1 MTKVLLDRSRNFTR
15 RAFLLIVAA
24 WSTLASS
31 ATDDEAVWTH
41 YLAWLNGRVLGDL
54 LGLDSYRKILADQ
67 GLPKDEVERRI
78 ALIHERSLKRPEAMR
93 LWFNSMYGPHGAVGP
108 DWPTP
113 FLMDVIKGVKPGIA
127 LDVCMGEGRNSIF
140 LAGLGWQVTGFDVS
154 DVAVANALTKAKKAG
169 VEITAMRSGYQEF
182 DFGHEKWDLRPGK
195 GRPLSLDVRTD
206 ELSADPLGVLR
217 IGSGLAAWC
226 SSICARRAGMNS
238 FVGSIPPSFP
248 RASMA
253 DFNATLAIVG
263 NPRAFSS
270 NSPSSVLTSSPR
282 LGITLRSSAISRF
295 KMSRLASNSLFENAI
310 RASVCFDKAEFD
322 GVRAFALS

>member
-15 RAFLLIVAA
+15 RAFLPIVAA
-24 WSTLASS
+24 WSALASS
-31 ATDDEAVWTH
+31 TTDDEAVWTD

-54 LGLDSYRKILADQ
+54 VGLDSYRKVLAER

-93 LWFNSMYGPHGAVGP
+93 LWFNSLYGPHGAVGP

-113 FLMDVIKGVKPGIA
+113 FLMDVAKGLKPGIA

-182 DFGHEKWDLRPGK
+182 DFGHEKWDLIVMTYAYFPIRDTTYVDRLIQSMRRG
-195 GRPLSLDVRTD
+195 GFL
-206 ELSADPLGVLR
+206 AFQYGVL
-217 IGSGLAAWC
+217 
-226 SSICARRAGMNS
+226 NS
-238 FVGSIPPSFP
+238 TVS
-248 RASMA
+248 
-253 DFNATLAIVG
+253 
-263 NPRAFSS
+263 
-270 NSPSSVLTSSPR
+270 
-282 LGITLRSSAISRF
+282 
-295 KMSRLASNSLFENAI
+295 
-310 RASVCFDKAEFD
+310 
-322 GVRAFALS
+322 